1 MGKRISPTLVGA
13 FVLGGLALAI
23 ATVVVLGSGRFFKKQ
38 HLFAL
43 YFSSDVNGLKVG
55 APVKFRGVFIGS
67 VTAILLNIGTP
78 SQSQK
83 AQNAAE
89 EYRIPVIIDL
99 ETRRLIRHRAGA
111 NFDNP
116 ARIEAAVKKGLRA
129 QLNVESLLTGLLYV
143 DLDFHPNT
151 PAKYYMGADSPY
163 PEIPTV
169 PTKLEQV
176 QTTLSKTLAQFEKIN
191 FEQLIT
197 SLTRTANA
205 VTELANSPRLQ
216 TAVDSLNLAARNM
229 AEASASVNRLA
240 ASLDREVAP
249 MSKDLRL
256 TAEQTRIAL
265 KQAQETLAA
274 VQTTLG
280 PDSPLNYELA
290 QTLEQTS
297 SAARSLREL
306 SDYLRRNPSSVVRGR
321 YQAEQ
326 GN

>member
-1 MGKRISPTLVGA
+1 MGKKISPTLVGG

-23 ATVVVLGSGRFFKKQ
+23 GAVVVLGSGHFFKEQ

-55 APVKFRGVFIGS
+55 APVKFRGVLIGS
-67 VTAILLNIGTP
+67 VTAVLLSIGTP
-78 SQSQK
+78 SQSAQAEK
-83 AQNAAE
+83 AAK

-99 ETRRLIRHRAGA
+99 ETKRLVRHRAVA
-111 NFDNP
+111 NFDDP
-116 ARIEAAVKKGLRA
+116 SRITAAVKRGLRA

-143 DLDFHPNT
+143 DLDFHHDM

-176 QTTLSKTLAQFEKIN
+176 QTTISDALAQFDKID
-191 FEQLIT
+191 FQQLISSMT
-197 SLTRTANA
+197 KTANA
-205 VTELANSPRLQ
+205 VTALANSPKIQ
-216 TAVDSLNLAARNM
+216 NAAESLNLAARSM
-229 AEASASVNRLA
+229 GQASASVNRLA
-240 ASLDREVAP
+240 LSLDREIGP
-249 MSKDLRL
+249 MSQELRL
-256 TAEQTRIAL
+256 TTEQTRTTL
-265 KQAQETLAA
+265 KQTQDMLAA
-274 VQTTLG
+274 VQMTLG
-280 PDSPLNYELA
+280 PNSPLNYELA

-297 SAARSLREL
+297 SAARSLRQL

-321 YQAEQ
+321 YIPDQ